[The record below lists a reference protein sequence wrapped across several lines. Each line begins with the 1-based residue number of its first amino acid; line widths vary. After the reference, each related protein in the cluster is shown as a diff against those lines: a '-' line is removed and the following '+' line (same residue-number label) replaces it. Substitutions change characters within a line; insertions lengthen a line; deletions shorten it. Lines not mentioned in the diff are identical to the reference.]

1 MPEWVSVWSA
11 EGEKESDY
19 RESAEGAKHIVR
31 EGGNLGGEGSGEA
44 YLLFLASSLPP
55 PLADAE
61 SCSDDNLWR
70 TSTSWPL
77 SLRHKRT
84 ASSLWGWGEKSRREG
99 GREGG
104 SVLSPRRFP
113 CIFSHS
119 HKSPLISI
127 IILHCKWKRISIYH
141 YSALITGAHS
151 GINIKDYFNCWFMC
165 SAY

>member
-31 EGGNLGGEGSGEA
+31 EGGNLGGEGEWRG
-44 YLLFLASSLPP
+44 LPP
-55 PLADAE
+55 VSRLLSPSSPCWCREL
-61 SCSDDNLWR
+61 LWR
-70 TSTSWPL
+70 QSLENEHIVAPL
-77 SLRHKRT
+77 SQTQADCLVTLGLGR
-84 ASSLWGWGEKSRREG
+84 EKREG

-151 GINIKDYFNCWFMC
+151 GINIKDYFNYWFMC